1 MTMEIPAALI
11 EALRNVA
18 NLIADAEWEILT
30 KVAPSSRVR
39 WSDVARVTSTYGKT
53 FVHLPASASV
63 YIDGLR
69 TPDGTWEIRCALWTR
84 EEGRS
89 DLEMRATAREVFDG
103 IWQVDVDDVL
113 VP

>member
-1 MTMEIPAALI
+1 MTVALPTALI

-18 NLIADAEWEILT
+18 NLIADGEWEILG

-39 WSDVARVTSTYGKT
+39 WSDVARVRSTYGKT
-53 FVHLPASASV
+53 FVHLPVGASG
-63 YIDGLR
+63 YMDGIRITDR
-69 TPDGTWEIRCALWTR
+69 TWDIRCPLWTL

-89 DLEMRATAREVFDG
+89 DLEMQATAREVFDG